1 MSAIAHPVAHNAL
14 EVLQKQNLPRAV
26 REREASDLSGKTVA
40 FVNETIEPGFATEAE
55 AQSVYQAVLAE
66 GIGRLACTF
75 ERTRKPP
82 KPAKPLMK
90 DGKRWG
96 EPVAMPDVRWKL
108 VVSYWKI
115 IPRARKA
122 APLSIEPHL
131 QARAVRKKA
140 LDVALTPE
148 EVRAMAHAPLMAY
161 RPQKALDHGL
171 FEVELPENPE
181 IIIPDE

>member
-14 EVLQKQNLPRAV
+14 EVLQKPDLPRAL
-26 REREASDLSGKTVA
+26 REREACGLSGKAVA

-55 AQSVYQAVLAE
+55 AQAVYRAVLDE
-66 GIGRLACTF
+66 GIARLACMF

-82 KPAKPLMK
+82 KPLTPEMK

-96 EPVAMPDVRWKL
+96 EPVALPDLRWKL
-108 VVSYWKI
+108 CVSYWKI

-122 APLSIEPHL
+122 ASPSIAPHL

-148 EVRAMAHAPLMAY
+148 EIRALAHAPLMAY

-171 FEVELPENPE
+171 FETVLPENPDV
-181 IIIPDE
+181 IIPDE

>member
-1 MSAIAHPVAHNAL
+1 MSAISHPVAHNAL
-14 EVLQKQNLPRAV
+14 EVLQKPDLPRAV

-40 FVNETIEPGFATEAE
+40 FVNETVEPGFASEAE
-55 AQSVYQAVLAE
+55 AQGVYKALLDE
-66 GIGRLACTF
+66 GVGRLACTF
-75 ERTRKPP
+75 ERTRKTP
-82 KPAKPLMK
+82 KPLKPIMK

-96 EPVAMPDVRWKL
+96 EPLSPPDVRWKL
-108 VVSYWKI
+108 VLSYWKI

-122 APLSIEPHL
+122 APPSIEPHL

-148 EVRAMAHAPLMAY
+148 ELRALAHAPLMAY

-171 FEVELPENPE
+171 FEVVLPENPD